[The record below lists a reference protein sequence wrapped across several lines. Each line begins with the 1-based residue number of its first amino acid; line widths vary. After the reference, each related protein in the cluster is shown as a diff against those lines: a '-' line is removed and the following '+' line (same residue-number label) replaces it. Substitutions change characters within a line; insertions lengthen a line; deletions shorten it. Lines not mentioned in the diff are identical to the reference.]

1 MHIEGSGMYTT
12 NAIDPEDLDEP
23 SFNAFDIKIV
33 NGGNRSPAPSMSR
46 SPLNQTPEMLNKT
59 PSKKLKERKGTAFI
73 KREKPASE
81 SSESPHQEGVK
92 NKPMTPESQS

>member
-46 SPLNQTPEMLNKT
+46 SPLN
-59 PSKKLKERKGTAFI
+59 
-73 KREKPASE
+73 
-81 SSESPHQEGVK
+81 
-92 NKPMTPESQS
+92 